1 MLEYYHSLTVFMYKN
16 IFSYI
21 YDKISIMYQTFKSVN
36 TISISDFA
44 LQLLQ
49 IARLL
54 VEIR

>member
-1 MLEYYHSLTVFMYKN
+1 MYKN